1 MMGMGFH
8 ELLAV
13 IAIIAALSLTGLW
26 PEIIRGLRELR
37 GEKVD
42 PPSTPATAQDLEVC
56 YKMLGVSPSASLEAV
71 EQAYRQKAK
80 LHHPDRGGDPDT
92 MRALNEAYALI
103 KKARR
108 GTHP

>member
-1 MMGMGFH
+1 MMGMGLH

-42 PPSTPATAQDLEVC
+42 PPSSPVSAPDLEVC
-56 YKMLGVSPSASLEAV
+56 YKMLGISPSASLEAV

-80 LHHPDRGGDPDT
+80 IHHPDRGGDPDT

-103 KKARR
+103 KEARR
-108 GTHP
+108 GNQQ